1 MKKRSRHC
9 PITRWVRDNWILD
22 DGPMKIHDHQARVL
36 NQVFTK
42 QQSGAGKK
50 GYLPYRTA
58 IYSCPKKSG
67 KTEISAAVA
76 VAWAV
81 NYGGLVLSVANDK
94 DQATNNMFS
103 RIHAWTRRI
112 EKSDPDLYH
121 SLICRRTN
129 DTIDFL
135 DRPNIPA
142 TSIRAIPCDP
152 YGEAGHEL
160 LSLVCYD
167 ELWAYGRSEVTWR
180 LWTELQPIPTLQHS
194 MRWVTTYAG
203 FYGESEVLYSVFE
216 QACKPDPQNPD
227 MFTGDQ
233 PEAVKDLPCYH
244 NGSLFAY
251 WDRHAR
257 MPWHTPEFLQQA
269 KEDPVNKL
277 RPAEYKR
284 LWENGWSTG
293 LDAFLDIEI
302 FDALVDEGR
311 DKGLVNHYP

>member
-1 MKKRSRHC
+1 MQDAQ
-9 PITRWVRDNWILD
+9 ITRWIKDNWILD
-22 DGPMKIHDHQARVL
+22 DGPMKVHDHQARVL

-42 QQSGAGKK
+42 KQFKPGQKAR
-50 GYLPYRTA
+50 LPYRTA
-58 IYSCPKKSG
+58 VYSCPKKSG
-67 KTEISAAVA
+67 KTEVSAAVA

-81 NYGGLVLSVANDK
+81 LHGGLVLSVANDK
-94 DQATNNMFS
+94 DQAQNNMFS
-103 RIHAWTRRI
+103 RIHAWTRRL
-112 EKSDPDLYH
+112 EKNDPDAYH
-121 SLICRRTN
+121 DLISRRTN

-135 DRPNIPA
+135 DRPGIPA

-180 LWTELQPIPTLQHS
+180 LWTELQPIPTIEHS
-194 MRWVTTYAG
+194 MRWITTYAG

-216 QACKPDPQNPD
+216 QACQPDPQNPD
-227 MFTGDQ
+227 HFNGEK
-233 PEAVKDLPCYH
+233 PKGLEDLPCYH

-251 WDRHAR
+251 WDRKAR
-257 MPWHTPEFLQQA
+257 MPWHTEEFLQEA
-269 KEDPVNKL
+269 KEDGVNKL

-293 LDAFLDIEI
+293 LDSFLDIEI
-302 FDALVDEGR
+302 FDALAEEGH
-311 DKGLVNHYP
+311 KAGLKNQYP